1 MQLLEQCQPRCADC
15 TASFRRGLKPQSLA
29 ELLSIDDPRESRCN
43 PVPIAL
49 SCRAR
54 TTTSV
59 FLLPPISGASLLV
72 YDRSRKHKSIVFS
85 RDANRRALIGM
96 EQNPEVKRMVQR
108 SLFLPLVQKPLDL
121 PIEKQQEL
129 QTAIAELLL
138 TALPQNPMQGE
149 ANIDD
154 DEQ

>member
-1 MQLLEQCQPRCADC
+1 MRLLEQYPAC
-15 TASFRRGLKPQSLA
+15 RRT
-29 ELLSIDDPRESRCN
+29 RESRRN
-43 PVPIAL
+43 PTPIAL
-49 SCRAR
+49 FCRPCNQ
-54 TTTSV
+54 SI
-59 FLLPPISGASLLV
+59 FLLPPIGGASLLV
-72 YDRSRKHKSIVFS
+72 YDRYRKAQNYRALITH
-85 RDANRRALIGM
+85 ANRRALIGM

-108 SLFLPLVQKPLDL
+108 SLFVRLAQKPLDL

-138 TALPQNPMQGE
+138 TALTQNFMQEE

>member
-1 MQLLEQCQPRCADC
+1 MRLLEQYPAC
-15 TASFRRGLKPQSLA
+15 RRT
-29 ELLSIDDPRESRCN
+29 RESRRN
-43 PVPIAL
+43 TTPIAL
-49 SCRAR
+49 FCRPCNQ
-54 TTTSV
+54 SI
-59 FLLPPISGASLLV
+59 FLLAPIGSASLLV
-72 YDRSRKHKSIVFS
+72 YDRCRKAQKGSCF
-85 RDANRRALIGM
+85 DYACKQEGLIGM

-108 SLFLPLVQKPLDL
+108 SLFVRLAQKPLDL

-138 TALPQNPMQGE
+138 TALTQNPMQEE